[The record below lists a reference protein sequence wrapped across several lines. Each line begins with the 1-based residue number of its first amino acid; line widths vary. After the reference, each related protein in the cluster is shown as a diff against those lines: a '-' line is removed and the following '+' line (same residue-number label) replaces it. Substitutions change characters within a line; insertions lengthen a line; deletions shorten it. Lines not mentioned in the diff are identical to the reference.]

1 LLIVE
6 IRCELLLK
14 KDLLN
19 FKKTWLNHYKRKT
32 MKYTQ
37 EQLKPIIDKA
47 LKKKQKAIKEM
58 IDKGILP
65 SEKTLKDLQNQA
77 QKEIEAGRQKLLD
90 Q

>member
-1 LLIVE
+1 
-6 IRCELLLK
+6 
-14 KDLLN
+14 
-19 FKKTWLNHYKRKT
+19 

-37 EQLKPIIDKA
+37 EQLKPIIEKA
-47 LKKKQKAIKEM
+47 LKKKNKAIKEM

-65 SEKTLKDLQNQA
+65 SEKTLKELQNEA